1 MEQYDAKQNK
11 QRKDIDGGTCT
22 ILANALIKLDTR
34 KIKDGRGPLLWKY
47 IGPFV
52 PRNYLTEKSLIS
64 PRLCAFNVI
73 V

>member
-34 KIKDGRGPLLWKY
+34 KIKDGRGK
-47 IGPFV
+47 PFALKIYRAV
-52 PRNYLTEKSLIS
+52 CSS
-64 PRLCAFNVI
+64 
-73 V
+73 